1 MKTTADRKTTRLHEM
16 AKRQVCCRRIRRQ
29 KHGRMRAGRPER
41 ACGAD
46 LVRCALLR
54 SAREDSAISGTC
66 AWRSAANVLRDLLW
80 ECMMIYHA
88 PAPVH
93 GRSAGACPPCTLAG
107 QTPARDS
114 IKECGTGKKGAR
126 AWDGCMA
133 QSTGKRPA
141 YLRNTNFLCS
151 AKYEPWGMVGV
162 PDWSL
167 RGNNDA
173 ERSAR
178 SMWV

>member
-1 MKTTADRKTTRLHEM
+1 
-16 AKRQVCCRRIRRQ
+16 
-29 KHGRMRAGRPER
+29 MRAGRPER

-66 AWRSAANVLRDLLW
+66 AWRSAANVLRGLLW

-114 IKECGTGKKGAR
+114 IKECGIRPEDVEEDVRVVVNLLAN
-126 AWDGCMA
+126 A
-133 QSTGKRPA
+133 STTLDL
-141 YLRNTNFLCS
+141 YLLMMLYCI
-151 AKYEPWGMVGV
+151 V
-162 PDWSL
+162 L
-167 RGNNDA
+167 
-173 ERSAR
+173 
-178 SMWV
+178 